1 MPVERM
7 LPSAEAEELV
17 ALAHEIAV
25 AELKPIASQYEA
37 ESRFPREKFRLL
49 GKSGLLGLPY
59 PERWGGGGVS
69 YEVYLQVLEELAA
82 AWMTVGVGLSVHT
95 MSCYPLFRLGTDEQR
110 EEWLPAMLAGD
121 LLGAYALSEPH
132 AGSDAAALS
141 ARAVRDGDD
150 YLVSGTK
157 AWITHAGQA
166 DFYTV
171 MVRTSDDGG
180 RGVSCLLVDAGT
192 PGLAVGALERKMG
205 LTGSPTAQLLFDG
218 ARVPARRRLG
228 AEGQGLKMAL
238 EALDSGRLGIA
249 ACAVGLAQ
257 AALDEAVAY
266 AAERTQF
273 GRPII
278 EFQGLEFLLA
288 DMAAGVESARATYLE
303 AARRRDRGLPFHRQA
318 SIAKLVA
325 TDMAMRVTTD
335 AVQVLGGAGYT
346 RDFPVERYM
355 REAKVPQIFEG
366 TNQIQRMV
374 IARALRGTL
383 TKRRMIHG
391 RDGDYHRRLRWPG
404 DRGGRGVHRGGL
416 ASRGAV
422 DRGKRTEAAAGPSAP
437 GHRAGR
443 PV

>member
-7 LPSAEAEELV
+7 LPDDEAEALV
-17 ALAHEIAV
+17 ALAREIAQD
-25 AELKPIASQYEA
+25 ELKPIASEYEA
-37 ESRFPREKFRLL
+37 DARFPREKFRLL

-59 PERWGGGGVS
+59 PERWGGGDVS
-69 YEVYLQVLEELAA
+69 YEVYLQALEEIAA

-95 MSCYPLFRLGTDEQR
+95 MACFPLARFGTDEQR
-110 EEWLPAMLAGD
+110 DAWLPAQLGGD
-121 LLGAYALSEPH
+121 LLGAYALSEPQ

-150 YLVSGTK
+150 YVLNGTK
-157 AWITHAGQA
+157 AWITHAGHA

-171 MVRTSDDGG
+171 MVRTGDDGG
-180 RGVSCLLVDAGT
+180 RGISCLLMDAGT
-192 PGLAVGALERKMG
+192 PGLGFAAPEHKMG
-205 LTGSPTAQLLFDG
+205 LTGSPTAQLLLDQ
-218 ARVPARRRLG
+218 ARVPAARLMG
-228 AEGQGLKMAL
+228 AEGQGLKIAL

-257 AALDEAVAY
+257 AALDEAVGY
-266 AAERTQF
+266 ARGRTQF
-273 GRPII
+273 GQPII
-278 EFQGLEFLLA
+278 DFQGLQFMLA
-288 DMAAGVESARATYLE
+288 DMAAGVESARATYLD

-346 RDFPVERYM
+346 RDFPAERYL

-374 IARALRGTL
+374 IARALQKGT
-383 TKRRMIHG
+383 R
-391 RDGDYHRRLRWPG
+391 
-404 DRGGRGVHRGGL
+404 
-416 ASRGAV
+416 
-422 DRGKRTEAAAGPSAP
+422 
-437 GHRAGR
+437 
-443 PV
+443 